1 VGVSEAPER
10 GDREGAGPTE
20 PRAAT
25 AATGDAATATAKAM
39 ATGADAPPAGVP
51 VLPPP
56 SPALRAVVVVP
67 ARDEE
72 ERIGASL
79 DALAAQVEVAP
90 GAYEVI
96 VVLDACTDGT
106 AAAVEAARGRWPELA
121 LATLPGPGR
130 GAGPARAIGMDVACA
145 RLEAAGHGDGLIA
158 STDADSTVAPDWIA
172 RQLNAIA
179 AGAEAIGGD
188 IALDPVEAQLLPAGV
203 LRRRAADLAERTARA
218 ADRGPSDHAHFAGAS
233 LGLTPRAYRLVGGMG
248 ELAAL
253 EDQEL
258 EDRLAAAGVAIHRP
272 RGVEVVTAARTDGRA
287 ERGLAVDLELGR
299 WLAERSYDGADFDLA
314 GLLAA
319 KTETVAAVLPARE
332 VAGTIG
338 PIIDAIAPLRDAGL
352 LDELVVVDADSED
365 GTAEIA
371 AERGARVLSENALA
385 PAAGRCHGKGDAM
398 WRAAGAVDSDLLVF
412 LDADTADFRPGF
424 LTGILGPILTDPS
437 LVLVKGSF
445 RRPLALGESVMDGEG
460 GRVTELV
467 ARPLLNL
474 HFPRLTGFDQPLA
487 GEIAIRRDLFGRLSV
502 PVGYGVEIAMMI
514 DCLRLAGLD
523 ALAQVDLGSRQNR
536 HQSLRA
542 LSAMAAEV
550 MVAVERRTGGAPRP
564 AAPGFRPQA
573 LPGEPPELWRLRCE
587 ERPPLT
593 ALQR

>member
-1 VGVSEAPER
+1 VGVSEAPEHR
-10 GDREGAGPTE
+10 DAEGAGAGT
-20 PRAAT
+20 PRA
-25 AATGDAATATAKAM
+25 
-39 ATGADAPPAGVP
+39 

-56 SPALRAVVVVP
+56 AAALRAIVVVP

-72 ERIGASL
+72 ERIGACL
-79 DALAAQVEVAP
+79 DALAAQAEIAP

-96 VVLDACTDGT
+96 VVLDGCTDGT

-145 RLEAAGHGDGLIA
+145 RLEAAGRDDGLIA
-158 STDADSTVAPDWIA
+158 STDADSTVAGDWIA
-172 RQLNAIA
+172 RQLDAIA

-188 IALDPVEAQLLPAGV
+188 IALDPVEAELLPPAI

-299 WLAERSYDGADFDLA
+299 WLAERSYDGADFDLDR
-314 GLLAA
+314 LLAA
-319 KTETVAAVLPARE
+319 KSATVAVVLPARE
-332 VAGTIG
+332 VVATIG
-338 PIIDAIAPLRDAGL
+338 PILDAIAPLRAAGL

-365 GTAEIA
+365 GTAAVA
-371 AERGARVLSENALA
+371 AAHGARVLSENALA
-385 PAAGRCHGKGDAM
+385 PEFGRCRGKGDAM
-398 WRAAGAVDSDLLVF
+398 WRAAAAVTSDVLVF
-412 LDADTADFRPGF
+412 LDADTGDFRPGF
-424 LTGILGPILTDPS
+424 LTAMLGPILTDPG
-437 LVLVKGSF
+437 VALVKGSF
-445 RRPLALGESVMDGEG
+445 RRPLALDGAVVQPGEG

-474 HFPRLTGFDQPLA
+474 HFPRLAGFAQPLA
-487 GEIAIRRDLFGRLSV
+487 GEIAIRRDLFRRLSV

-523 ALAQVDLGSRQNR
+523 ALAQVDLGTRQNR

-550 MVAVERRTGGAPRP
+550 MVAAERRTGAPPRP

-573 LPGEPPELWRLRCE
+573 PAGEPPELWRLRCE
-587 ERPPLT
+587 ERPPL
-593 ALQR
+593 ADL

>member
-1 VGVSEAPER
+1 VGVSEASDHR
-10 GDREGAGPTE
+10 DAGGAAAGD
-20 PRAAT
+20 PRAA
-25 AATGDAATATAKAM
+25 AG
-39 ATGADAPPAGVP
+39 APPDGTGV
-51 VLPPP
+51 LAAP
-56 SPALRAVVVVP
+56 SSSLRAVVVVP

-72 ERIGASL
+72 QRIGAAL

-90 GAYEVI
+90 SAYEVI
-96 VVLDACTDGT
+96 VVLDACSDGT
-106 AAAVEAARGRWPELA
+106 AAEVEAAGRRWPELS

-145 RLEAAGHGDGLIA
+145 RLEAAGHVGGLIA
-158 STDADSTVAPDWIA
+158 STDADTTVAGDWIA
-172 RQLNAIA
+172 RQLDALA

-188 IALDPVEAQLLPAGV
+188 IVLDPVEAELLPPEI
-203 LRRRAADLAERTARA
+203 LSRRAADLAERTVHA
-218 ADRGPSDHAHFAGAS
+218 ADRGPSEHAHFAGAS

-272 RGVEVVTAARTDGRA
+272 REVGVVTAARTDGRA

-299 WLAERSYDGADFDLA
+299 WLAERSYDGADFDLDR
-314 GLLAA
+314 LLAA
-319 KTETVAAVLPARE
+319 KTETVAVVLPARE
-332 VAGTIG
+332 VAATIG
-338 PIIDAIAPLRDAGL
+338 PILAAIAPLRAAGL
-352 LDELVVVDADSED
+352 LDEVVVVDADSED

-371 AERGARVLSENALA
+371 RAGGARVVSENALA
-385 PAAGRCHGKGDAM
+385 PAAGRCRGKGDAM
-398 WRAAGAVDSDLLVF
+398 WRAAGAVESDVLVF

-424 LTGILGPILTDPS
+424 VTGMLGPILTDPG
-437 LVLVKGSF
+437 VALVKGSF
-445 RRPLALGESVMDGEG
+445 RRPLALGEAVMAGEG

-474 HFPRLTGFDQPLA
+474 HFPRLAGFDQPLA
-487 GEIAIRRDLFGRLSV
+487 GEIAIRRDLFRRLSV

-536 HQSLRA
+536 HQTLRA

-564 AAPGFRPQA
+564 AAPGLRPQA

-587 ERPPLT
+587 ERPPL
-593 ALQR
+593 ADR